1 MPPPVYRFA
10 PSPNGYLHLGH
21 AYSALLNFDMARQ
34 SGGTF
39 LLRME
44 DIDTSRCRPEFEEA
58 ICEDLAWLGISWQ
71 QPVRRQSEHLEVY
84 RAAVERL
91 TLDGL
96 VYPAFESRSEIAQM
110 ITARDELGPWPR
122 DPDGV
127 PLYPGTARD
136 EDPAVRDE
144 KLREG
149 SPYAL
154 RLDMDAARR
163 QAEQMSWRPFWT
175 EEGGGPGGETGRITA
190 RPQAWGDVIL
200 ARKDTPTS
208 YHVSVVIDDA
218 LQEVTH
224 VVRGRDLFWAT
235 SVHRLLQDLL
245 ELPTP
250 RYGHHGLILDEAGEK
265 LSKSTQSTSLRQLR
279 EAGETPEDIR
289 RRVGLSPA

>member
-1 MPPPVYRFA
+1 
-10 PSPNGYLHLGH
+10 
-21 AYSALLNFDMARQ
+21 
-34 SGGTF
+34 
-39 LLRME
+39 
-44 DIDTSRCRPEFEEA
+44 
-58 ICEDLAWLGISWQ
+58 
-71 QPVRRQSEHLEVY
+71 
-84 RAAVERL
+84 VERL

-96 VYPAFESRSEIAQM
+96 VYPAFESRSEIAQL
-110 ITARDELGPWPR
+110 IAARDELGPWPR
-122 DPDGV
+122 DPDGT

-136 EDPAVRDE
+136 EDPAERDE

-149 SPYAL
+149 LPHAL
-154 RLDMDAARR
+154 RLDMDTARR
-163 QAEQMSWRPFWT
+163 QAEQISWRPFWT
-175 EEGGGPGGETGRITA
+175 EEGSGPGGETGRVTA